1 MDASMI
7 ILLSAV
13 SAFMVLALVWDV
25 RTRRLPNWL
34 TVPGLALGLLYHAV
48 TGGWHGLLMS
58 AAGFATGFGILL
70 ILWLMGGTG
79 AGDVKLMGA
88 LGAWLGA
95 TLTMYVFV
103 TSSIIVGVVGIATMI
118 VQTLRRGFGHVHR
131 RYLQP
136 SQVTTAVRRR
146 GKRCE
151 REAGKQKRRG
161 VLPYAVP
168 LALAT
173 WVVLA
178 WKIVLTQI

>member
-1 MDASMI
+1 MDASTI

-34 TVPGLALGLLYHAV
+34 TVPGLALGILYHVV
-48 TGGWHGLLMS
+48 TGGWQGLLLS

-70 ILWLMGGTG
+70 VLWLMGGTG

-95 TLTMYVFV
+95 MLTVYVFV
-103 TSSIIVGVVGIATMI
+103 ASSVIVGVVGIATMF

-136 SQVTTAVRRR
+136 AQATTAVRRA
-146 GKRCE
+146 KR
-151 REAGKQKRRG
+151 RKTEAGKPKQRG

-178 WKIVLTQI
+178 WKVVLTQI